1 MICISTHGQGNIEN
15 LLFGST
21 TEKVLRKA
29 ECPVL
34 TVRTKDSKEY
44 SGENIVTGNLIQ

>member
-1 MICISTHGQGNIEN
+1 MTTTGRSSFDRFI
-15 LLFGST
+15 FGST

-34 TVRTKDSKEY
+34 SIKIPAKSND
-44 SGENIVTGNLIQ
+44 